1 MAEKN
6 TPRKIKSEA
15 KKTTE
20 KILKFIDIDATVN
33 IEVQED
39 LIKVNIEGEDLGL
52 LIGYRGENI
61 ESLQLIMGII
71 LNKNLSFENWRPVL
85 VDVGGWRKQ
94 RDESLRILISK
105 EVEKISEEEPSVELP
120 PMPPSQRRSVH
131 IFVGEYDDLTT
142 ESVGEGANRHVV
154 IRKS

>member
-6 TPRKIKSEA
+6 TPDKIKIEA

-20 KILKFIDIDATVN
+20 KILKFTGVDANVDV
-33 IEVQED
+33 EVQED

-61 ESLQLIMGII
+61 ESFQLILGII
-71 LNKNLSFENWRPVL
+71 LNKNLELENWRPVL

-94 RDESLRILISK
+94 REESLRMLVSK
-105 EVEKISEEEPSVELP
+105 EVEKISENEPSVELP
-120 PMPPSQRRSVH
+120 PMPPAQRRSVH
-131 IFVGEYDDLTT
+131 ILVGEYDGLTT
-142 ESVGEGANRHVV
+142 ESAGDGANRHVV
-154 IRKS
+154 IRKA

>member
-1 MAEKN
+1 MVEKN
-6 TPRKIKSEA
+6 TPSKIKSEA
-15 KKTTE
+15 KKITE
-20 KILKFIDIDATVN
+20 KILKFIDVN
-33 IEVQED
+33 ANVDIEAQED
-39 LIKVNIEGEDLGL
+39 LVKVNIEGEDLGL

-61 ESLQLIMGII
+61 ESLQLILGII
-71 LNKNLSFENWRPVL
+71 LNKNLGFENWRPVL

-94 RDESLRILISK
+94 RDEVLKILVSK

-131 IFVGEYDDLTT
+131 ILVGEYEGLTT
-142 ESVGEGANRHVV
+142 ESAGEGANRHVV

>member
-6 TPRKIKSEA
+6 TPSKIKSEA
-15 KKTTE
+15 KKTTQ
-20 KILKFIDIDATVN
+20 KLLKFISVDANVD

-39 LIKVNIEGEDLGL
+39 VIKVNIEGEDLGL

-61 ESLQLIMGII
+61 ESFQLILGII
-71 LNKNLSFENWRPVL
+71 LNKNLGLEDWRPLL

-94 RDESLRILISK
+94 REESLRVLVSK
-105 EVEKISEEEPSVELP
+105 EVEKISENESSVELP

-131 IFVGEYDDLTT
+131 ILVGEYDDLTT
-142 ESVGEGANRHVV
+142 ESAGEGENRHVV
-154 IRKS
+154 IRKA

>member
-20 KILKFIDIDATVN
+20 KILKFIDIDATVD